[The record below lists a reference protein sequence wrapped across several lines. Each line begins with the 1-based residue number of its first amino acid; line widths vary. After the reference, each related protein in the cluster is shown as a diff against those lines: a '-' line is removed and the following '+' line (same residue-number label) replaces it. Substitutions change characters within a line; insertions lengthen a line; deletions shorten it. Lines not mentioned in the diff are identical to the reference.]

1 MDALVVIDVQ
11 QGLFSMPQYPPHD
24 GEAVVERIARLVGAA
39 RASGMPVLYVQHAG
53 GEGDPLNITQP
64 GFAFRPELAPLASDN
79 VTVKRQPS
87 AFEGTAFDETLKSAG
102 VDHLV
107 ICGMETD
114 CCVNATVRAAAERG
128 YRVSLV
134 SDAHTTAGNG
144 KDPPAEIIAQHNA
157 DLGEIATLVTSKDLS
172 F

>member
-11 QGLFSMPQYPPHD
+11 QGLFSMPQYPPYD

-39 RASGMPVLYVQHAG
+39 RAGGTPVLYVQHAG
-53 GEGDPLNITQP
+53 GEGDPLNMSKP
-64 GFAFRPELAPLASDN
+64 GFAFRPELAPQASES

-87 AFEGTAFDETLKSAG
+87 AFEDTTFDETLQQAG

-144 KDPPAEIIAQHNA
+144 QDPPAEIIAQHNA
-157 DLGEIATLVTSKDLS
+157 ALGEVAKLVTSTELV